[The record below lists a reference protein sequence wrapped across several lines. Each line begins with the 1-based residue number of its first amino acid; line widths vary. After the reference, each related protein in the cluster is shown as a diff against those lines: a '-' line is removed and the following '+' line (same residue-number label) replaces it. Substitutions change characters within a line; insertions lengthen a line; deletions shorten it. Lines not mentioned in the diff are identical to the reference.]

1 MTTMEK
7 LTSELDVQ
15 LKLLTFTQGK
25 TKGIVDKGN
34 REGIERHRDA
44 LRSIVKKVESVK
56 TQIEQAKLES
66 GVAVDELTKWSDG
79 VEAQQET
86 ADEEITYLSE
96 TLVQI
101 NYKTSLQA
109 KKCEKELAERDR
121 DKQLQF
127 ERAQLEQKLEFEK
140 KIEEARKSQVSQVAA
155 SPAPG
160 KSAKLPK
167 LVITK
172 FRGELTDWPRFWS
185 QFEAEIDK
193 AEIAGVTKY
202 SYLKE
207 LVDPKIRTEID
218 GLPYSSEGYE
228 RAKHILTRKY
238 GQTSEVVNA
247 YVENIM
253 SLPAIGGT
261 QPARIH
267 DFYEKLLFN
276 VQSLETMGK
285 LREVNGYVRMTID
298 KLPGIRGDLVR
309 TDDSWREWNFSKLV
323 DELRK
328 WTERNPI
335 QSKQNDKPWRDKN
348 FHNDKP
354 WREKNF
360 HVQQQRDGR
369 TRGCVYCEKQ
379 DHKSVDCKSVT
390 TVDDRRKVLSNKRL
404 CFNCTGNK
412 HRADDCKSLS
422 LCQICQRKH
431 HTSICN
437 SVSNQLM
444 TATSMERPN
453 VIYPVVVAEVL
464 GVKCRALL
472 DTGPGSFSSVKLLQ
486 QCYLIA

>member
-1 MTTMEK
+1 MSSCSVRENPLCCKAIILFPTQSGTSDGTCERKTKKQNQRIKQARGSNNRTTMEK
-7 LTSELDVQ
+7 LTSDLDVQ
-15 LKLLTFTQGK
+15 LKLLAFTQGK

-34 REGIERHRDA
+34 REAIERHRDA
-44 LRSIVKKVESVK
+44 LRSIVKKVGSVK
-56 TQIEQAKLES
+56 TQIEEAKLES
-66 GVAVDELTKWSDG
+66 GVAVDELSKWSDG

-109 KKCEKELAERDR
+109 KKCEEELAERDR

-140 KIEEARKSQVSQVAA
+140 KIEEAKKSQNSQVAA
-155 SPAPG
+155 SPAPE

-167 LVITK
+167 LEITK

-228 RAKHILTRKY
+228 RAKNILARKY

-253 SLPAIGGT
+253 SLPTIGGT

-285 LREVNGYVRMTID
+285 LREVTGYVRMTID

-309 TDDSWREWNFSKLV
+309 TDDSWREWKFPKLV

-335 QSKQNDKPWRDKN
+335 QSKQNDKP
-348 FHNDKP
+348 
-354 WREKNF
+354 
-360 HVQQQRDGR
+360 
-369 TRGCVYCEKQ
+369 
-379 DHKSVDCKSVT
+379 
-390 TVDDRRKVLSNKRL
+390 
-404 CFNCTGNK
+404 
-412 HRADDCKSLS
+412 
-422 LCQICQRKH
+422 
-431 HTSICN
+431 
-437 SVSNQLM
+437 
-444 TATSMERPN
+444 
-453 VIYPVVVAEVL
+453 
-464 GVKCRALL
+464 
-472 DTGPGSFSSVKLLQ
+472 
-486 QCYLIA
+486 

>member
-25 TKGIVDKGN
+25 TKGIVNKGN

-109 KKCEKELAERDR
+109 KKCEEELAERDR

-202 SYLKE
+202 SYLKK

-285 LREVNGYVRMTID
+285 L
-298 KLPGIRGDLVR
+298 
-309 TDDSWREWNFSKLV
+309 
-323 DELRK
+323 
-328 WTERNPI
+328 
-335 QSKQNDKPWRDKN
+335 
-348 FHNDKP
+348 
-354 WREKNF
+354 
-360 HVQQQRDGR
+360 
-369 TRGCVYCEKQ
+369 
-379 DHKSVDCKSVT
+379 
-390 TVDDRRKVLSNKRL
+390 
-404 CFNCTGNK
+404 
-412 HRADDCKSLS
+412 
-422 LCQICQRKH
+422 
-431 HTSICN
+431 
-437 SVSNQLM
+437 
-444 TATSMERPN
+444 
-453 VIYPVVVAEVL
+453 
-464 GVKCRALL
+464 
-472 DTGPGSFSSVKLLQ
+472 
-486 QCYLIA
+486 